1 MPLYRWTTDNLE
13 TIPSASF
20 EAEQLQERTD
30 LQRLLRDQP
39 DVLEEGLFVV
49 AEEFSNWEESGRS
62 IDLLALDRFGC
73 LVVIELKRTR
83 SGDHMELQA
92 IRYTAMVANLTQEQ
106 VVDAHRSYLQRRGI
120 DADPALRI
128 DEHLN
133 NIVGPDS
140 MIETAS
146 PRIILASAGF
156 SKELTTSALWLN
168 SKGLDITCIKLQL
181 YRNGADLL
189 LDASQ
194 VIPLP
199 EAEDYLVRVRE
210 KEVEERTQ
218 RTSPV
223 KIAIGS
229 DAFWDEI
236 EGMPERARQVP
247 ATLYEWA
254 VSLEA
259 AGLASLVTRSRNHST
274 SLWPSLPS
282 KNVRLAIIY
291 KTSAGGSIDLSVTA
305 LNRYAPKVYA
315 RVEEMFSLAIGSK
328 SFRELPDGLLEAL
341 TDAYREANDLPPVAT
356 PD

>member
-1 MPLYRWTTDNLE
+1 M
-13 TIPSASF
+13 
-20 EAEQLQERTD
+20 QERTD

-128 DEHLN
+128 DEHIN

-168 SKGLDITCIKLQL
+168 SNGLDITCIKLQL
-181 YRNGADLL
+181 YRSGADLL
-189 LDASQ
+189 LDVSQ

-199 EAEDYLVRVRE
+199 EATEYLVRLRE
-210 KEVEERTQ
+210 KEEESVEHRRSGRFEL
-218 RTSPV
+218 
-223 KIAIGS
+223 GG
-229 DAFWDEI
+229 DAFAATI
-236 EGMPERARQVP
+236 ESAPIEFQLQLRKLHQ
-247 ATLYEWA
+247 WA
-254 VSLEA
+254 VSLTSEDLCYL
-259 AGLASLVTRSRNHST
+259 GTFFSKREGEYTLLPRFETTNSGLVTIYNQGTGPRIQMWRSVFESQVPN
-274 SLWPSLPS
+274 
-282 KNVRLAIIY
+282 
-291 KTSAGGSIDLSVTA
+291 SIE
-305 LNRYAPKVYA
+305 
-315 RVEEMFSLAIGSK
+315 RVEQLLGTRIGQGNWTGEISD
-328 SFRELPDGLLEAL
+328 ELLHAL
-341 TDAYREANDLPPVAT
+341 TDAYREANGLLPVT
-356 PD
+356 ISH